1 MESFSLGLW
10 DLLLL
15 PVTLPLRAAWTG
27 LEQAVRQAEQRA
39 RPRAA
44 LLGELADRKAELL
57 FDSALERRE
66 GKEERW

>member
-15 PVTLPLRAAWTG
+15 PVALPLRAAWTG
-27 LEQAVRQAEQRA
+27 LEQAVRQAEHRA

-44 LLGELADRKAELL
+44 LLGELADRQADLT
-57 FDSALERRE
+57 FDGEQGRPARERE
-66 GKEERW
+66 PW